1 LGKIYISTANSTI
14 LACFRSSIGYDGL
27 RGIQNS
33 RYLQNVDN
41 NPYDIYGYFNDIYF
55 STATLD
61 VASMSNF
68 IVATSK
74 VQIDFNLSFNFETTA
89 SSNESYSNINRLVP
103 ISSFLLYTP
112 PNDSTRFISLRNGTF
127 TEYINIYYDS
137 NDITNQTNKFIYD
150 KRISFLYSGED
161 IITVNKALVTLN
173 HRVLFA
179 KYYSNIDPDCN
190 VTLINSF
197 PSLTNS
203 IFVTIYN

>member
-1 LGKIYISTANSTI
+1 
-14 LACFRSSIGYDGL
+14 
-27 RGIQNS
+27 
-33 RYLQNVDN
+33 
-41 NPYDIYGYFNDIYF
+41 
-55 STATLD
+55 
-61 VASMSNF
+61 MSNF

-74 VQIDFNLSFNFETTA
+74 VQIDFNISFNFETTR

-112 PNDSTRFISLRNGTF
+112 PNDSTRFINLKNGTF

-137 NDITNQTNKFIYD
+137 NDITNKTNKFIYD

-179 KYYSNIDPDCN
+179 KYYSNIDPACN
-190 VTLINSF
+190 ATLINSF